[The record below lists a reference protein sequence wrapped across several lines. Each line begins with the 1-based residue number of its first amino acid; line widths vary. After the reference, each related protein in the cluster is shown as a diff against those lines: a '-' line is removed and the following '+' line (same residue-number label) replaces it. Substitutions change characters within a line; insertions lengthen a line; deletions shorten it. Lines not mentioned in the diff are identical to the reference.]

1 MLRNPVKQKLREGK
15 AVVGTWLN
23 FPDASCARMVC
34 RAGFEYVCVD
44 MEHSA
49 FDWSTASAIFGF
61 AASAGCV
68 PLCRVPYGD
77 EENIK
82 RALDAGAFG
91 IVAPMV
97 DTPEH
102 ARAIVDACYYPPFGR
117 RSVGYGL
124 HFLNFGTSDA
134 DYKEKANSE
143 ILCVLMIESPL
154 GVSNADA
161 IMSVPGVDAIF
172 VGPNDLRFQMTR
184 TLPDGRMPKAEEFD
198 AARAEVHAAGVRTGV
213 STGVHTFSIEE
224 CKKELEKGSRFLA
237 ILSDVGFMNEAMAKT
252 VREVGIVRDSMGG
265 SGAVAGGLGKY

>member
-1 MLRNPVKQKLREGK
+1 MKHSLREGK
-15 AVVGTWLN
+15 SVVGTWLN
-23 FPDASCARMVC
+23 LADASGARMAA
-34 RAGFEYVCVD
+34 RAGFSFLCVD

-49 FDWSTASAIFGF
+49 IDWSTASTIFGF
-61 AASAGCV
+61 AAEAGCV
-68 PLCRVPYGD
+68 PLCRVPYGN

-117 RSVGYGL
+117 RSVGYGT

-134 DYKEKANSE
+134 EYKENANRE

-161 IMSVPGVDAIF
+161 IMSVPGVDAVF
-172 VGPNDLRFQMTR
+172 VGPNDLRSQMTR
-184 TLPDGRMPKAEEFD
+184 TLPAGRKPTVDEFD

-213 STGVHTFSIEE
+213 ATGVHTFSIGE
-224 CKKELEKGSRFLA
+224 CKRELEKGSRFLA
-237 ILSDVGFMNEAMAKT
+237 VLSDVGFMNEAMASAVRQLDI
-252 VREVGIVRDSMGG
+252 VRESMGG
-265 SGAVAGGLGKY
+265 GGAVAGGLGKY